1 MINFNEE
8 IKKYGQILEMDEI
21 EKSIHSTELKDIMDM
36 LNYIAKSKET
46 SKARVIVEKNSLGE
60 EK

>member
-21 EKSIHSTELKDIMDM
+21 EQSIHSTELKDIMDM
-36 LNYIAKSKET
+36 LNYIAKSRET
-46 SKARVIVEKNSLGE
+46 SKTSVTVEKNSLGE
-60 EK
+60 NK

>member
-21 EKSIHSTELKDIMDM
+21 EQSIHSTELKDIMDM
-36 LNYIAKSKET
+36 LNYIAKSKEA
-46 SKARVIVEKNSLGE
+46 SKTRATVEKNSLGE